1 MTRAVLH
8 VDMDAFYASVEQ
20 RDRPELVGKPVIV
33 GWPGG
38 RGVVAA
44 ASYEVRKFG
53 VRSAMPMHTALR
65 LCPGAVC
72 IPPRMQRYRDVSG
85 QVFAVFHEI
94 TPLVQGLSLDEA
106 YLDVTESQALLG
118 APAIIAR
125 RIKDIIRART
135 GLTAS
140 VGVATNKLVA
150 KIASDLDKP
159 DGLTV
164 VPEELIR
171 KVLDPLSVR
180 RLPGLGRKLGE
191 RVEAAGLRTLG
202 DLRTATDAALWPLFG
217 RDTARMRERAAG
229 IDDRPVRPD
238 LEEKS
243 LSAED
248 TFAQDLAD
256 PRRLDAHLCRLADLA
271 CERLRARGLM
281 AGRVGVKIRRHDFTT
296 FTRQRAI
303 APPTHEE
310 RTLRNVA
317 RELLSRWLEEHAGAK
332 LRLLGVVL
340 TDLSPAAQLG
350 LFDRQATDDGE
361 RPSRMPGLPE
371 TRSQD
376 AGNGTGE
383 RATPGTASGTA
394 HARPSS
400 VDSALDE
407 VRARFGRNALRRGNT
422 IE

>member
-1 MTRAVLH
+1 MNRAILH

-20 RDRPELVGKPVIV
+20 HDNPDLVGKPVIV

-44 ASYEVRKFG
+44 ASYAVRKFG
-53 VRSAMPMHTALR
+53 VRSAMPMGQALR
-65 LCPGAVC
+65 LCPQAIC
-72 IPPRMQRYRDVSG
+72 IPPRMQRYREVSV
-85 QVFAVFHEI
+85 QVFGVFHEI

-118 APAIIAR
+118 EPVAIGR
-125 RIKDIIRART
+125 RIKDHIRART

-164 VPEELIR
+164 VPECRIR
-171 KVLDPLSVR
+171 EVLDPLSIR

-191 RVEAAGLRTLG
+191 RVEAAGLRTLSE
-202 DLRTATDAALWPLFG
+202 LRTAPDAVLWPLFG
-217 RDTARMRERAAG
+217 RDTPRMRERAAG
-229 IDDRPVRPD
+229 VDDRSVNPD

-256 PRRLDAHLCRLADLA
+256 PRRLDSHLCRLADLA
-271 CERLRARGLM
+271 SERLRARGLM
-281 AGRVGVKIRRHDFTT
+281 AGRVGVKIRRQDFAT

-303 APPTHEE
+303 APPTQDG
-310 RTLRNVA
+310 RAVRNVA
-317 RELLSRWLEEHAGAK
+317 RELLSRWLAEHAGAK

-340 TDLSPAAQLG
+340 TDLSPASQLG
-350 LFDRQATDDGE
+350 LFDGAQQPRAAGE
-361 RPSRMPGLPE
+361 
-371 TRSQD
+371 
-376 AGNGTGE
+376 
-383 RATPGTASGTA
+383 SG
-394 HARPSS
+394 RDPRL
-400 VDSALDE
+400 DSTLDE
-407 VRARFGRNALRRGNT
+407 VRARFGTDALRRGNT